1 MQFFTEE
8 APPGW
13 CAPSSKAGA
22 DVDYQLKTEAGDAM
36 TASKLGLRTRLG
48 VQGHQLHANY

>member
-1 MQFFTEE
+1 MV
-8 APPGW
+8 
-13 CAPSSKAGA
+13 CALIEAGA